1 MWVPLTTFWPGEWL
15 FTTKIIEDLIAALK
29 LFRGRPE
36 KHRTRGRNHEDAL
49 NDKETFEVVQ
59 EEDVNRGY
67 YGLLWERSDAP

>member
-1 MWVPLTTFWPGEWL
+1 MGSSDDFLARGVAFNDKDHRGFDCGPKIVPRE
-15 FTTKIIEDLIAALK
+15 A
-29 LFRGRPE
+29 R
-36 KHRTRGRNHEDAL
+36 KHRARERNEDAL